1 MILDLITA
9 ILVVYGFYQ
18 GFSSGLIKTVFA
30 TLSLIVAIVAA
41 LKLSPILIETLQSS
55 LSINPA
61 ITFVLGF
68 VLTFILFVIVIRF
81 IGKKLEGLMES
92 LHIGGVNKLL
102 GGLVM
107 GFFFALLISIA
118 VHFMNKIEL
127 ISDKQKEASFT
138 YPLLEPLPRMSQGVG
153 QQLKPVFS
161 EFWDKMIDTMDAV
174 KAKSEE

>member
-1 MILDLITA
+1 MILDLVTT

-41 LKLSPILIETLQSS
+41 LKLSPLLIDTLQNS

-81 IGKKLEGLMES
+81 IGKKLEGLLES
-92 LHIGGVNKLL
+92 LHIGGLNKLL
-102 GGLVM
+102 GGVVM
-107 GFFFALLISIA
+107 GFFFALLISIG
-118 VHFMNKIEL
+118 VHFMDKIEL
-127 ISDKQKEASFT
+127 IPTETKEASFT
-138 YPLLEPLPRMSQGVG
+138 YPSLEPLPRKTQGIG
-153 QQLKPVFS
+153 EQLKPVFS
-161 EFWDKMIDTMDAV
+161 EFWEKMIETMDSV
-174 KAKSEE
+174 KAKAEG